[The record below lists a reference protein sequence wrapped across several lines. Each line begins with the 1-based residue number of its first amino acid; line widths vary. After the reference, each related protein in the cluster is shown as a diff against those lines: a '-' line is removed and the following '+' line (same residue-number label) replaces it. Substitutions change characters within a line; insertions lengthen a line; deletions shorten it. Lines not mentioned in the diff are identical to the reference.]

1 MRLTASSF
9 TAAVQR
15 KAKFEKVVEISL
27 YNPTISAMEWG
38 RNYEEAGR
46 TAYIGF
52 KTKDNTLPSSL
63 HGHTY

>member
-1 MRLTASSF
+1 MRLIASSF

-15 KAKFEKVVEISL
+15 KSKFEKAVETTL
-27 YNPTISAMEWG
+27 YNPTISAMEWD
-38 RNYEEAGR
+38 RNHKEAGR
-46 TAYIGF
+46 TAYVGV